1 MNERIGLDWKSFRYQ
16 TWAGPEPEMP
26 LSLCSYTKWRTT
38 PETYGFYFGAKFGRQ
53 PGIWIRDIWN
63 NLDAAPFPASI
74 RGDLLRWKE
83 GKPRHETSIDYV
95 GDEKSRRLDR
105 MTAEDSL
112 VEDYGVSRE
121 MIRMF
126 VADRYA
132 QALGLGPD
140 ALSAFCDHVNL
151 MRAGTEEGE
160 WQSFPGGI
168 AGIARHIVKTLIPRA
183 IAGSPTL
190 EGVCRGKVNWEA
202 LDRPENPVRIRLN
215 STAARVEH
223 NTEPSRSDF
232 VWVVYTQGGKT
243 YRLKALSVIMAGG
256 SWITSHVV
264 RDLPQA
270 HREACSQFHRS
281 ACLVANVAVRNWRF
295 LYKLGISGG
304 QWFEGLGS
312 WTEVRK
318 VATFGTDVKT
328 IGPDSPTVLSLY
340 APYYYPGLPTKDQG
354 TKGRTELLSTPFVD
368 YESMIRRQF
377 TDMFARW
384 GFDAKRDIAGVILNR
399 WGHAFLN
406 PAPGFFFGTGGK
418 PAPRAVLRTA
428 PFGRIA
434 FANT

>member
-1 MNERIGLDWKSFRYQ
+1 M
-16 TWAGPEPEMP
+16 
-26 LSLCSYTKWRTT
+26 
-38 PETYGFYFGAKFGRQ
+38 
-53 PGIWIRDIWN
+53 
-63 NLDAAPFPASI
+63 
-74 RGDLLRWKE
+74 
-83 GKPRHETSIDYV
+83 
-95 GDEKSRRLDR
+95 
-105 MTAEDSL
+105 
-112 VEDYGVSRE
+112 
-121 MIRMF
+121 
-126 VADRYA
+126 
-132 QALGLGPD
+132 
-140 ALSAFCDHVNL
+140 
-151 MRAGTEEGE
+151 
-160 WQSFPGGI
+160 
-168 AGIARHIVKTLIPRA
+168 
-183 IAGSPTL
+183 
-190 EGVCRGKVNWEA
+190 
-202 LDRPENPVRIRLN
+202 RIRLN

-328 IGPDSPTVLSLY
+328 VGPDSPTVLSLY

-418 PAPRAVLRTA
+418 PAPRAVLRNA

-434 FANT
+434 FANTEMFGRMDHTFAVAEGHRAAYQVWPLVS